1 MPVMKKLFALAVL
14 SACIPALASAQEGT
28 AMKEAAVDETLKI
41 LDEAAQAVES
51 APRVE
56 QQTTPAPKYWKTSLM
71 TKIDFGQTSLT
82 NWAAGGYNTV
92 TLKSFIDAN
101 ADYEKDAMFWKNRL
115 QLDYGFLYSADKPVL
130 QKSDDRI
137 YLESKWGYQAKNSL
151 YYSAEFSFK
160 SQFSNTREFPTPGAK
175 ADGSALGENEEYTS
189 EDWMAAS
196 VLKSGFMSPAY
207 TNLALGLDYK
217 PLNWLTVNFA
227 PVTGGLVVV
236 DNPLLRK
243 SYSMP
248 LKREFEDVTLS
259 DEEMNAGNC
268 YKSVRFEFG
277 AQLKVDFKVNVN
289 DNFSYTSQVV
299 LFSDYLDKP
308 QNIRVNWDNRIDWK
322 LTKFFSLTFTTN
334 LIYDDKVMIKNDKD
348 IDKYPDGKQR
358 VQFKES
364 MAFGFVYT
372 FSRGN

>member
-1 MPVMKKLFALAVL
+1 M
-14 SACIPALASAQEGT
+14 
-28 AMKEAAVDETLKI
+28 DETLKI
-41 LDEAAQAVES
+41 LDEAARAVES

>member
-1 MPVMKKLFALAVL
+1 MVKGKVMRKLLLALLV
-14 SACIPALASAQEGT
+14 SVPALASAQETGLSGP
-28 AMKEAAVDETLKI
+28 LKI
-41 LDEAAQAVES
+41 LDEAADAVAS

-56 QQTTPAPKYWKTSLM
+56 EETVPAPKYWSKSLM
-71 TKIDFGQTSLT
+71 TKLDFGQTSLT

-101 ADYEKDAMFWKNRL
+101 MNYKKDEMFWNNRL
-115 QLDYGFLYSADKPVL
+115 QLDYGFLYSADKPVM

-137 YLESKWGYQAKNSL
+137 YLESKWGYQAKKSL

-160 SQFSNTREFPTPGAK
+160 SQFSNTKEFPTPSAK
-175 ADGSALGENEEYTS
+175 ADGSALGDGEEYTTA
-189 EDWMAAS
+189 DWMAAS
-196 VLKSGFMSPAY
+196 KLKSGFISPAY

-217 PLNWLTVNFA
+217 PLKWLTVNLA
-227 PVTGGLVVV
+227 PLTGGLVIV
-236 DNPLLRK
+236 DNPELRK

-248 LKREFEDVTLS
+248 VRSGF
-259 DEEMNAGNC
+259 DENSLTDDDKNAGHC
-268 YKSVRFEFG
+268 YKKVRFEFG
-277 AQLKVDFKVNVN
+277 AQLKVDLKVNIN

-308 QNIRVNWDNRIDWK
+308 QNMRVNWDNRIDWK

-334 LIYDDKVMIKNDKD
+334 LIYDDKVLVKNDKD
-348 IDKYPDGKQR
+348 LDRYPDGKQR

-364 MAFGFVYT
+364 LAFGFVYT
-372 FSRGN
+372 FSR

>member
-1 MPVMKKLFALAVL
+1 MRRLLAFLVFCVPVAAAAQQEQL
-14 SACIPALASAQEGT
+14 SG
-28 AMKEAAVDETLKI
+28 TLKI
-41 LDEAAQAVES
+41 LDEAAEAVES

-56 QQTTPAPKYWKTSLM
+56 QQATPLPKYWDTSLM
-71 TKIDFGQTSLT
+71 TKLDFGQTSLT

-92 TLKSFIDAN
+92 TLKTFIDAN
-101 ADYEKDAMFWKNRL
+101 ANYKKDAMFWTNRL
-115 QLDYGFLYSADKPVL
+115 QLDYGFLYSADKPVM

-160 SQFSNTREFPTPGAK
+160 SQFSNTREFPTPSAK
-175 ADGSALGENEEYTS
+175 ADGSALGEGEEYTTA
-189 EDWMAAS
+189 DWMEAS
-196 VLKSGFMSPAY
+196 VLKSGFISPAY

-217 PLNWLTVNFA
+217 PLKWLTVNLA
-227 PVTGGLVVV
+227 PLTGGLVIV

-248 LKREFEDVTLS
+248 VRKQF
-259 DEEMNAGNC
+259 DESSLTDDQKNAGHC
-268 YKSVRFEFG
+268 YKKVRFEFG
-277 AQLKVDFKVNVN
+277 AQLKVDLKVNVN

-308 QNIRVNWDNRIDWK
+308 QNVRVNWDNRIDWK

-348 IDKYPDGKQR
+348 LDKYPDGRQR
-358 VQFKES
+358 IQFKES
-364 MAFGFVYT
+364 LAFGFVYT
-372 FSRGN
+372 FTR